1 VKAQRI
7 AGLTALVAGLL
18 LVLIT
23 VGTAMSGP
31 IGALGNGPSTSW
43 RAGPGMMGGG
53 QIGPG
58 MMGSGQMGAGMM
70 GGGQL
75 GVGMMG
81 GGQMGAGMMGGG
93 QLGVGMMG
101 GGQMGA
107 GMMGGGASGPAAT
120 AVPGATEVRVQ
131 TANFSFTPN
140 EIRLPKGADLNLT
153 LANPAGTGVV
163 HDLTVPAL
171 GIHLVA
177 NAGET
182 RTAGLRGLAAG
193 RYDAYCSVPGH
204 ADLGMRATVV
214 VE

>member
-1 VKAQRI
+1 VNAQRI
-7 AGLTALVAGLL
+7 AGLTALIAGLL
-18 LVLIT
+18 LVFALAASAI
-23 VGTAMSGP
+23 SGAT
-31 IGALGNGPSTSW
+31 GAFGNDPSTVW
-43 RAGPGMMGGG
+43 QMGPGMMGAGR
-53 QIGPG
+53 IGPG
-58 MMGSGQMGAGMM
+58 MMGPGMM
-70 GGGQL
+70 GF
-75 GVGMMG
+75 
-81 GGQMGAGMMGGG
+81 
-93 QLGVGMMG
+93 
-101 GGQMGA
+101 
-107 GMMGGGASGPAAT
+107 GASGPAAT

-140 EIRLPKGADLNLT
+140 EIRLPKGADVNLT
-153 LANPAGTGVV
+153 LVNPAATGVV

-182 RTAGLRGLAAG
+182 RTVGLRGLAAG